1 MTEKIILKETVNQ
14 GKPVVENKPKKRNYK
29 PRKKKEITEN
39 VFSEEDKDLHHVVNS
54 EKPYVHGV
62 KMYKS
67 VGKYSIGG
75 PKKFNIYFD
84 EKPNWLHR
92 KCMKLFLGWTWEDNK

>member
-1 MTEKIILKETVNQ
+1 
-14 GKPVVENKPKKRNYK
+14 
-29 PRKKKEITEN
+29 
-39 VFSEEDKDLHHVVNS
+39 VNS

-92 KCMKLFLGWTWEDNK
+92 SCMKIFLGWIWSDNK